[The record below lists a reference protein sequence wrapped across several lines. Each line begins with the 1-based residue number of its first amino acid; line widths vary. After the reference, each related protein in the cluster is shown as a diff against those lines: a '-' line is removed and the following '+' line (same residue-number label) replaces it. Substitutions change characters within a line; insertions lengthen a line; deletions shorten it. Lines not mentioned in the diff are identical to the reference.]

1 MTYSISLGNLYRQL
15 KWPPGYVAY
24 VIYCDNNVLRILEIK
39 KDGVYLTSVIA
50 SFGFGFRYKQLS

>member
-1 MTYSISLGNLYRQL
+1 MTYSISPGNLYRQL

-39 KDGVYLTSVIA
+39 KDGVYLTSMIA
-50 SFGFGFRYKQLS
+50 TFDFAIRYKQVL